1 LNKKIYFLEFCYT
14 WAAHVGPVQG
24 KRIQEFLQKYVGR
37 EFESPTNIKW
47 NPEQI
52 SQSIDQS
59 IDQSIEKK
67 KKTEQR
73 KSIYA

>member
-1 LNKKIYFLEFCYT
+1 LNKKIYFSEFCYT

-59 IDQSIEKK
+59 IEKK

-73 KSIYA
+73 KLCL